1 MPLNSSLI
9 TGSQS
14 LFGVKTELQ
23 FGKTKVTA
31 VFSEQKSQSK
41 SVVSEG
47 GGTVEEYEIF
57 ARDYDENR
65 HYFLSQYFY
74 QNYDKALERY
84 PLCNNIRLLE

>member
-1 MPLNSSLI
+1 MKGKCKYAFKQFFI

-57 ARDYDENR
+57 ARITMKIDTTFYHNISIKTAIKP
-65 HYFLSQYFY
+65 LS
-74 QNYDKALERY
+74 DILS
-84 PLCNNIRLLE
+84 